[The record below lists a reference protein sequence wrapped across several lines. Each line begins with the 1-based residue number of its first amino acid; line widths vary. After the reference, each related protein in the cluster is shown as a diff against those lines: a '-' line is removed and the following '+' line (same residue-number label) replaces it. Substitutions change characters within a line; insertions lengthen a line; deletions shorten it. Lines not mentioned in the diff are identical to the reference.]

1 LESEDET
8 VRGHFQQLYQALFL
22 LYLRQ
27 LTNADPNGGRSAQKV
42 LDEKAHANLI
52 YSQRIL
58 TLDAFVKLSFVYGR
72 SNGPLLSRLFT
83 QLFQRQPD
91 YKKDLNNFINT
102 SVEVL
107 KCFSQATSLIK
118 YNGKPFFKT

>member
-27 LTNADPNGGRSAQKV
+27 LTNADPNGGPSAQKV

-58 TLDAFVKLSFVYGR
+58 TVDAFVKLSFVYGR
-72 SNGPLLSRLFT
+72 SNGPLLSRIFT

-107 KCFSQATSLIK
+107 KCFSQAIPLIK
-118 YNGKPFFKT
+118 